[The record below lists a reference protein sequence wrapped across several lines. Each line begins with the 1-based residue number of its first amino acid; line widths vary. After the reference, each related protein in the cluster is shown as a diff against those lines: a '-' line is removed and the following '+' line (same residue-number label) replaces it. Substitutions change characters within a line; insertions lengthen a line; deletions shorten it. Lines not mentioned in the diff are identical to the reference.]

1 MENDLEMEIQAI
13 QNVIQSGKRLMIRMR
28 RWKLTTTKKHH
39 KRMIYVCHAVYIMLN
54 IYFTSLVLFEKAA
67 TPSSVPTQ
75 VQQPS
80 LRLLC
85 TNLPQVVTN
94 DVLSVL
100 FQQYGTSQI
109 FVLPLIIPFRYK
121 GFQKAHVTWSPA
133 LNSAGIRVKMA
144 QVLFETPELATT
156 AKEALD
162 GFTLEKGWQM
172 SVVYI

>member
-1 MENDLEMEIQAI
+1 
-13 QNVIQSGKRLMIRMR
+13 
-28 RWKLTTTKKHH
+28 
-39 KRMIYVCHAVYIMLN
+39 
-54 IYFTSLVLFEKAA
+54 
-67 TPSSVPTQ
+67 VPAQ

-100 FQQYGTSQI
+100 FQQY
-109 FVLPLIIPFRYK
+109 K
-121 GFQKAHVTWSPA
+121 GFQKVHVTWSPA

-144 QVLFETPELATT
+144 QVSFETAELATV
-156 AKEALD
+156 AKDALD

>member
-1 MENDLEMEIQAI
+1 MYKSTA
-13 QNVIQSGKRLMIRMR
+13 SGDKRRTFCFVSTVR
-28 RWKLTTTKKHH
+28 HKLF
-39 KRMIYVCHAVYIMLN
+39 IC
-54 IYFTSLVLFEKAA
+54 AA
-67 TPSSVPTQ
+67 SINYS
-75 VQQPS
+75 
-80 LRLLC
+80 
-85 TNLPQVVTN
+85 
-94 DVLSVL
+94 
-100 FQQYGTSQI
+100 
-109 FVLPLIIPFRYK
+109 FRYK